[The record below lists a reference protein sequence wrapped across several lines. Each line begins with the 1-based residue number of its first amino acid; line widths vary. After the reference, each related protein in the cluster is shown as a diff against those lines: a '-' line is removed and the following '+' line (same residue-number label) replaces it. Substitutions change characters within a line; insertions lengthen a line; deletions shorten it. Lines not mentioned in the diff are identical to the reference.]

1 MPNRG
6 ELPHPA
12 MRTKSAAATP
22 DDAWPVVAFCV
33 LGFLISI
40 TMAIS
45 SFGIEAVPRLFGQFP
60 FLG

>member
-6 ELPHPA
+6 ELPNPA
-12 MRTKSAAATP
+12 MRVKSAAAAP
-22 DDAWPVVAFCV
+22 DDAWPIVSFCA

-40 TMAIS
+40 TMAFS
-45 SFGIEAVPRLFGQFP
+45 AMGLDAVARQFGQFP

>member
-12 MRTKSAAATP
+12 MRAKSAAATP
-22 DDAWPVVAFCV
+22 DDAWPVVAFCA

-40 TMAIS
+40 TMAVS
-45 SFGIEAVPRLFGQFP
+45 ALGLDAMSRVFGQFP
-60 FLG
+60 FMG

>member
-6 ELPHPA
+6 ELPNPA
-12 MRTKSAAATP
+12 MRVKSVAATP
-22 DDAWPVVAFCV
+22 DDAWPVVAFCA

-40 TMAIS
+40 TMAVSALGLDAI
-45 SFGIEAVPRLFGQFP
+45 PRAFGQFP

>member
-6 ELPHPA
+6 ELPNPA
-12 MRTKSAAATP
+12 MRVKSAAATP
-22 DDAWPVVAFCV
+22 DDAWPVVAFYA

-40 TMAIS
+40 TMAVSALGLDAI
-45 SFGIEAVPRLFGQFP
+45 PRVFGQFP